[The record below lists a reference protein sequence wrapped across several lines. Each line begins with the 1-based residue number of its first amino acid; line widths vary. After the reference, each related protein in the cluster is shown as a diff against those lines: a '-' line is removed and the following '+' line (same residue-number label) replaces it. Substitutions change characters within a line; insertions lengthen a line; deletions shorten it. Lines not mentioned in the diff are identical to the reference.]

1 MKSFAI
7 LASLIT
13 AFASAEWNCPNDN
26 GVTYSIEGSFWKVV
40 CGKQITGKAERK
52 YTLGTNA
59 LLACTEECNRDP
71 LCGGA
76 SYDTKV
82 CYLCGTR
89 CLRGKALDFC
99 IDRVH
104 VGEQVLSD
112 GGAHGLPG

>member
-13 AFASAEWNCPNDN
+13 AFASAEWSCPNDN
-26 GVTYSIEGSFWKVV
+26 GVTYSIEGLFWKVV

-76 SYDTKV
+76 SYDTKTSK
-82 CYLCGTR
+82 CYLMEERTGF
-89 CLRGKALDFC
+89 LDDLAFWSA
-99 IDRVH
+99 IPVE
-104 VGEQVLSD
+104 GPPSK
-112 GGAHGLPG
+112 